1 MCMIWI
7 SENDFRQSHTI
18 FQTLR
23 DLSLGAKPTVKS
35 EKVTER
41 KKFVPNLNVQR
52 LIKKED
58 EVTKVEKGRGRKERK
73 HEKREKNSRDRPTL
87 IQTGSIFSEGK
98 WIAC

>member
-1 MCMIWI
+1 MEFSRLKI

-18 FQTLR
+18 FQTPR

-73 HEKREKNSRDRPTL
+73 HEKREKNSD
-87 IQTGSIFSEGK
+87 K
-98 WIAC
+98 K